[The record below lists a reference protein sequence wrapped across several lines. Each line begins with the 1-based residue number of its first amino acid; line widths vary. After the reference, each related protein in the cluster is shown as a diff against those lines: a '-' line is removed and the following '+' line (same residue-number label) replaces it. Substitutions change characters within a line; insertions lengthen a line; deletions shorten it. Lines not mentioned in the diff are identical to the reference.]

1 MRGSF
6 SSDGVT
12 IILRFGDS
20 EWREESDIL
29 SLFWASIE
37 IRSRLSAFWPTGLS
51 RQRHRL
57 IFNGIWREPN
67 KDKGS

>member
-29 SLFWASIE
+29 SLLWASIE
-37 IRSRLSAFWPTGLS
+37 IRTRPSAFWPIGLS
-51 RQRHRL
+51 RERHRL
-57 IFNGIWREPN
+57 IFNRIWRDPN
-67 KDKGS
+67 KNKV